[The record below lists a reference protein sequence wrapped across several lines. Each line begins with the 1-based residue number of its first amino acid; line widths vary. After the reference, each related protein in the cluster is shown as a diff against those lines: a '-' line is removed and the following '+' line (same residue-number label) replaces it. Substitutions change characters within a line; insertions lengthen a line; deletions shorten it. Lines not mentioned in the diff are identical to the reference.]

1 MKIFKIIPIFFLF
14 IAPVYGQNN
23 IKDEVFDLAMN
34 NMDEFVE
41 FLSYPNDSSFSEDIY
56 NLIEWTK
63 NKFKSLDFIMT
74 ELETS
79 SIPLLLAEKKIHDDL
94 KTILIY
100 LHLDGQPV
108 DITRWN
114 QEDAFKPVFKKNEKG
129 IFIEDDWNKIASYNY
144 SELDDKDIRIFAR
157 SSSDAKGPV
166 MMLIQALKFMKLKNI
181 DQEFNIKLM
190 MLGLRP
196 SSGFRSDFPASADRN
211 GRRLDFRIRAGG
223 SWMLRP

>member
-14 IAPVYGQNN
+14 IAPVYGQND

-63 NKFKSLDFIMT
+63 NKFKSLDFLMT

-108 DITRWN
+108 DI
-114 QEDAFKPVFKKNEKG
+114 
-129 IFIEDDWNKIASYNY
+129 
-144 SELDDKDIRIFAR
+144 
-157 SSSDAKGPV
+157 
-166 MMLIQALKFMKLKNI
+166 
-181 DQEFNIKLM
+181 
-190 MLGLRP
+190 
-196 SSGFRSDFPASADRN
+196 SSGTKKMHLN
-211 GRRLDFRIRAGG
+211 LYLKK
-223 SWMLRP
+223 MKTEYL